1 MASAKNMIDLNA
13 LKFNQI
19 CISLGL
25 LVGFVFNISYLPIII
40 ALIMLLGFLIAELS
54 LFKQIY
60 RNIIIPLKLAR
71 PNIVEE
77 SSRPHTFAQTF
88 GGVVLVIS
96 SIFLF
101 NGNATT
107 GWAIVWMVIILA
119 LANLIFG
126 FCAGC
131 FIYFQLG
138 RFGVPGF
145 RNN

>member
-40 ALIMLLGFLIAELS
+40 ALIMLLGSLIAELS

-60 RNIIIPLKLAR
+60 RNIIIPLKLAS
-71 PNIVEE
+71 PHIVEGT
-77 SSRPHTFAQTF
+77 SKPHTFAQAF

-101 NGNATT
+101 YGEAVT
-107 GWAIVWMVIILA
+107 GWAITWMVIILA
-119 LANLIFG
+119 LANIVFG

>member
-1 MASAKNMIDLNA
+1 MSSSKNKIDINA

-19 CISLGL
+19 SISTGL
-25 LVGFVFNISYLPIII
+25 LIGFVFNLGYVPILI
-40 ALIMLLGFLIAELS
+40 AFIMLLGSLFPALS

-60 RNIIIPLKLAR
+60 KNIFIPFKLASPNIIEGASK
-71 PNIVEE
+71 
-77 SSRPHTFAQTF
+77 PHTFAQTF

-101 NGNATT
+101 YGDAII
-107 GWAIVWMVIILA
+107 GWAITWMVIILA
-119 LANLIFG
+119 LANIVFG

-138 RFGVPGF
+138 KFGVPGF
-145 RNN
+145 SDN

>member
-1 MASAKNMIDLNA
+1 
-13 LKFNQI
+13 
-19 CISLGL
+19 
-25 LVGFVFNISYLPIII
+25 
-40 ALIMLLGFLIAELS
+40 
-54 LFKQIY
+54 
-60 RNIIIPLKLAR
+60 

-77 SSRPHTFAQTF
+77 SSMPHTFAQTF

-101 NGNATT
+101 NGNAIT

-119 LANLIFG
+119 LANLVFG

>member
-1 MASAKNMIDLNA
+1 MSSSKNKIDINA

-19 CISLGL
+19 SISTSL
-25 LVGFVFNISYLPIII
+25 LIGFVFNISYLPIII
-40 ALIMLLGFLIAELS
+40 ALIMLTGSLIPELS

-60 RNIIIPLKLAR
+60 RNVIIPLKLAQT
-71 PNIVEE
+71 NVVEGI
-77 SSRPHTFAQTF
+77 SKPHTFAQAF

-101 NGNATT
+101 YGEANI
-107 GWAIVWMVIILA
+107 GWAITWMVIILA

-131 FIYFQLG
+131 FIYFQLEK
-138 RFGVPGF
+138 FGVPGF

>member
-1 MASAKNMIDLNA
+1 MSSSKNKIDLNA

-19 CISLGL
+19 CISVGL
-25 LVGFVFNISYLPIII
+25 LAGFVFNLSYLPIII
-40 ALIMLLGFLIAELS
+40 ALIMLTGSMIHELS

-60 RNIIIPLKLAR
+60 RNIIIPLKLTH

-77 SSRPHTFAQTF
+77 SSKPHIFAQTF
-88 GGVVLVIS
+88 GGVVLVIA

-101 NGNATT
+101 TGEAII
-107 GWAIVWMVIILA
+107 GWAIAWMVIILA

-138 RFGVPGF
+138 KFGVPGF